1 MIAGFIFLRL
11 RGILGKR
18 TGFDGKTP
26 QQFDKILKEAVAK
39 TAPKNNETFD
49 ENAQKELEL
58 RYKGKGLRYGD
69 IKQEFFEKIM
79 DYFEPFRKK
88 RQALVD
94 KPSNVIDALKI
105 GSEKAT
111 KVAEEVLVNV
121 RIATGIS
128 EK

>member
-1 MIAGFIFLRL
+1 
-11 RGILGKR
+11 
-18 TGFDGKTP
+18 
-26 QQFDKILKEAVAK
+26 
-39 TAPKNNETFD
+39 
-49 ENAQKELEL
+49 
-58 RYKGKGLRYGD
+58 
-69 IKQEFFEKIM
+69 
-79 DYFEPFRKK
+79 
-88 RQALVD
+88 LVD